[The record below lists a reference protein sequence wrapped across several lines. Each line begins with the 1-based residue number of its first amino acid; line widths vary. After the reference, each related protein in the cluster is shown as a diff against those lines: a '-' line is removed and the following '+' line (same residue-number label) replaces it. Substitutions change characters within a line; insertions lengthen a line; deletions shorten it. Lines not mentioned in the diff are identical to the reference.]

1 MIKNNFP
8 LSSNSSNAAFDIVK
22 FVACILVVCIHTR
35 PFPNYFQP
43 LYRIAVPMFYMISSF
58 LFFTRVKMMSH
69 RKQRQYII
77 KYIKRSLILYLFY
90 FILLFPTSYVFF
102 YRSWWNLG
110 FPSNILRFIEQFFF
124 SYTFVIPSWYIVS
137 SILGIII
144 IYYATRCK
152 MKYIL
157 PIVAVVLYL
166 FCCLTSNYKSLLPPD
181 FELDY
186 FAGGGIFKPQNSFVV
201 SLIWIYFGYILT
213 VKNYTF
219 SKSMVFI
226 LLAALFI
233 EYGLIIHAL
242 GVPESQDCY
251 ILLPPLCFILFT
263 FVLRLKITSKNGL
276 MMRKMSTIIFCVHH
290 PIATIGKIILLHNG
304 IESGILNFTITIS
317 LSILICLV
325 IFMLEKCKFFGWLMY
340 SY

>member
-58 LFFTRVKMMSH
+58 LFFTRVKTMSH
-69 RKQRQYII
+69 REQRQYII

-90 FILLFPTSYVFF
+90 FIVLFPTSYVFF

-124 SYTFVIPSWYIVS
+124 SYTFAIPSWYIVS

-186 FAGGGIFKPQNSFVV
+186 FAGG
-201 SLIWIYFGYILT
+201 
-213 VKNYTF
+213 
-219 SKSMVFI
+219 
-226 LLAALFI
+226 
-233 EYGLIIHAL
+233 EYL
-242 GVPESQDCY
+242 S
-251 ILLPPLCFILFT
+251 
-263 FVLRLKITSKNGL
+263 LKI
-276 MMRKMSTIIFCVHH
+276 
-290 PIATIGKIILLHNG
+290 ALL
-304 IESGILNFTITIS
+304 SP
-317 LSILICLV
+317 
-325 IFMLEKCKFFGWLMY
+325 
-340 SY
+340 